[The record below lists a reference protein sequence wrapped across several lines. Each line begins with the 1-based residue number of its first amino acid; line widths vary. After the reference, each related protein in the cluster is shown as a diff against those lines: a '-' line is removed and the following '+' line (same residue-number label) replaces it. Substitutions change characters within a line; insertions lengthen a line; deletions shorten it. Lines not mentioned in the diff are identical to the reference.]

1 MSGWA
6 IFFIIIGIF
15 YAISIILFIYVLNNA
30 CHLGPND
37 SFYKDEVGPKDFKI
51 N

>member
-1 MSGWA
+1 MSGWT

-15 YAISIILFIYVLNNA
+15 YAISIIIFIYELNNA
-30 CHLGPND
+30 CHLDTNAP
-37 SFYKDEVGPKDFKI
+37 FYKYEVGHKDFKI

>member
-1 MSGWA
+1 MSGWT

-15 YAISIILFIYVLNNA
+15 YAISIIISIYELNNA

>member
-1 MSGWA
+1 MSGWT

-15 YAISIILFIYVLNNA
+15 YAISIILFIYVLNNV
-30 CHLGPND
+30 CHLDPNAP
-37 SFYKDEVGPKDFKI
+37 FYKDEVGPKDFKI

>member
-30 CHLGPND
+30 CYLDPNAP
-37 SFYKDEVGPKDFKI
+37 FYKDEVGPKDLKI

>member
-1 MSGWA
+1 MSGWT

-30 CHLGPND
+30 CYLDPNK
-37 SFYKDEVGPKDFKI
+37 SFYKNEVGPKDLKI